1 MPKQNKKRIL
11 IVDDTPQN
19 ITVLK
24 EALRADYAI
33 SAATS
38 GAKAIGI
45 VQSDNPPDLILLD
58 VMMPEMDGF
67 EVLVR
72 LKEDEIS
79 GEIPVIFVTA
89 MNEIVDETKGL
100 ELGAVD
106 YISKPVSIPIVQQR
120 VKNVL
125 KMKEYRDHL
134 EFLVQQRTIA
144 LRRTMAAFERFVPV
158 RFLELLSTENI
169 TEVGLGDHIQ
179 RDMTILFSDIK
190 GFTTLSEN
198 MTPEEN
204 FAFINTYLEWFDPI
218 VQRYRGF
225 IDKYIGDS
233 VMALFSTAEGAVDA
247 AIDILKI
254 LEIFNRRQLEI
265 GRPSVEIGIG
275 INTGPLMLGMVGS
288 PGRMEGTVIGD
299 AVNVASR
306 IERLTRRF
314 DTPLLI
320 SATTLS
326 KIPNPDRYD
335 IESVGAVDV
344 RGKSEPVVV
353 YKLLPSRLKQISG
366 S

>member
-1 MPKQNKKRIL
+1 
-11 IVDDTPQN
+11 
-19 ITVLK
+19 
-24 EALRADYAI
+24 
-33 SAATS
+33 
-38 GAKAIGI
+38 
-45 VQSDNPPDLILLD
+45 
-58 VMMPEMDGF
+58 
-67 EVLVR
+67 
-72 LKEDEIS
+72 
-79 GEIPVIFVTA
+79 
-89 MNEIVDETKGL
+89 
-100 ELGAVD
+100 
-106 YISKPVSIPIVQQR
+106 
-120 VKNVL
+120 
-125 KMKEYRDHL
+125 
-134 EFLVQQRTIA
+134 
-144 LRRTMAAFERFVPV
+144 
-158 RFLELLSTENI
+158 
-169 TEVGLGDHIQ
+169 
-179 RDMTILFSDIK
+179 
-190 GFTTLSEN
+190 